1 MQEHHPMFVRIW
13 RFLVRPEK
21 ANDFLSA
28 YGPTGPWATL
38 FHRVAGY
45 LGTDLLRS
53 ATEPNTYF
61 TVDRWES
68 AEAWAAFLRAWGD
81 DYAALD
87 RRCEMLTETEAELGE
102 FRRV

>member
-1 MQEHHPMFVRIW
+1 MFVRIW
-13 RFLVRPEK
+13 RFQVRPEK
-21 ANDFLSA
+21 AGDFLA
-28 YGPTGPWATL
+28 TYGPAGPWATL

-45 LGTDLLRS
+45 LGTDLLHS
-53 ATEPNTYF
+53 ATEPDIFF

-68 AEAWAAFLRAWGD
+68 PETWAAFLRAWGD

-87 RRCEMLTETEAELGE
+87 RRCESLTETEAELGE